1 MGVGT
6 YSIMVQLRTDPLKN
20 LFIYLSIFGCA
31 GSSLLGV
38 DFLQLWQVGPAL
50 QLRLMGF
57 SLQWLLLLLSM
68 DSKVQASVVAAC
80 WP

>member
-1 MGVGT
+1 MGVGP

-20 LFIYLSIFGCA
+20 LFIYLSILGCA

-50 QLRLMGF
+50 
-57 SLQWLLLLLSM
+57 
-68 DSKVQASVVAAC
+68 
-80 WP
+80 